1 MNLTTSQKIN
11 RMSTKF
17 LDDLRSRPINI
28 YTLIMIAA
36 LIAFEVFNF
45 STTDFA
51 LQEMLGGNGM
61 GALRWSTI
69 LALAF
74 CGMDFAGIASLLSG
88 PKDNTSRAS
97 WFMLGAWVVAATMN
111 AGLTWWGVSVTL
123 YNQPADSVM
132 VLDPLTFVTVIP
144 ALVSLGV
151 WIIRILIIA
160 SLIYAFNPKLEQP
173 ARKAPQA
180 VKATSSKRAFGFQ
193 DNPQP
198 MPSGFQPL
206 NTHGK
211 SQHEPFRY

>member
-1 MNLTTSQKIN
+1 MNLTTSQKFN

-17 LDDLRSRPINI
+17 LDDLRSRSINV
-28 YTLIMIAA
+28 YTFIMIAA
-36 LIAFEVFNF
+36 LIAFEIFNF

-51 LQEMLGGNGM
+51 LRDMLGSNSM

-88 PKDNTSRAS
+88 SKDKNNRAS
-97 WFMLGAWVVAATMN
+97 WYLLGAWVVAATMN

-123 YNQPADSVM
+123 YNQPADSIL
-132 VLDPLTFVTVIP
+132 VLDPMTFVTTIP
-144 ALVSLGV
+144 VLVSLGIWV
-151 WIIRILIIA
+151 IRILIIA
-160 SLIYAFNPKLEQP
+160 SLIYSFNPNPEQP
-173 ARKAPQA
+173 THKVQSMT
-180 VKATSSKRAFGFQ
+180 KTKKRSFGFN

-206 NTHGK
+206 NTQSK
-211 SQHEPFRY
+211 SHQEPFRY

>member
-1 MNLTTSQKIN
+1 MNLTTSQKLN

-17 LDDLRSRPINI
+17 LDDLRSRSINV

-36 LIAFEVFNF
+36 LIAFEIFNF

-51 LQEMLGGNGM
+51 LREMMGGNSM
-61 GALRWSTI
+61 GAVRWSTI

-88 PKDNTSRAS
+88 ASDKNDRAS
-97 WFMLGAWVVAATMN
+97 WYMLGAWVVAATMN

-123 YNQPADSVM
+123 YNQPADSIM

-144 ALVSLGV
+144 VLVSLGV
-151 WIIRILIIA
+151 WLIRIMIIA

-173 ARKAPQA
+173 ARKTQKTVRTP
-180 VKATSSKRAFGFQ
+180 KRSFGFN
-193 DNPQP
+193 DSPQP

-206 NTHGK
+206 NTQAK

>member
-1 MNLTTSQKIN
+1 MNLTTSQKFN

-17 LDDLRSRPINI
+17 LDDLRNRSINV

-51 LQEMLGGNGM
+51 LREMLGGNSM
-61 GALRWSTI
+61 GAMRWSTI

-88 PKDNTSRAS
+88 TKDKNNRAS
-97 WFMLGAWVVAATMN
+97 WYMLGAWVVAATMN

-123 YNQPADSVM
+123 YNQPADSIL

-144 ALVSLGV
+144 VLVSLGV
-151 WIIRILIIA
+151 WIIRIMIIA
-160 SLIYAFNPKLEQP
+160 SLIYAFNPKLEQT

-180 VKATSSKRAFGFQ
+180 VKATKRSFGFN

-206 NTHGK
+206 DTQARSHN
-211 SQHEPFRY
+211 EPFRY

>member
-17 LDDLRSRPINI
+17 LDDLRSRPINV

-36 LIAFEVFNF
+36 LIAFEIFNF

-51 LQEMLGGNGM
+51 LREMLGGNSM
-61 GALRWSTI
+61 GAMRWSTI

-74 CGMDFAGIASLLSG
+74 CGMDFAGIASLLSESSD
-88 PKDNTSRAS
+88 KNNRAS
-97 WFMLGAWVVAATMN
+97 WYMLGAWVVAATMN

-123 YNQPADSVM
+123 YNQPADSIM

-144 ALVSLGV
+144 VLVSLGV
-151 WIIRILIIA
+151 WIIRIMIIA

-173 ARKAPQA
+173 TGKTQKIVRTPRR
-180 VKATSSKRAFGFQ
+180 SFGFN

-206 NTHGK
+206 NTQAK
-211 SQHEPFRY
+211 SHNEPFRY

>member
-1 MNLTTSQKIN
+1 MNLTTSQKFN
-11 RMSTKF
+11 RMSSKF
-17 LDDLRSRPINI
+17 LDDLRSRSINV

-51 LQEMLGGNGM
+51 LREMLGGNSM

-88 PKDNTSRAS
+88 SADKNNRAS
-97 WFMLGAWVVAATMN
+97 WYMLGAWVVAATMN

-123 YNQPADSVM
+123 YNQPADSIM

-144 ALVSLGV
+144 VLVSLGV
-151 WIIRILIIA
+151 WIIRIMIIA
-160 SLIYAFNPKLEQP
+160 SLIYAFNPKLEQAAHKSQKIVRTP
-173 ARKAPQA
+173 
-180 VKATSSKRAFGFQ
+180 KRSFGFN
-193 DNPQP
+193 DSPQP
-198 MPSGFQPL
+198 MPSGYQPL
-206 NTHGK
+206 NTQAK
-211 SQHEPFRY
+211 SHNEPFRY